1 MRQCCFFFCL
11 IDCFVLLL
19 LLFLFV
25 CFKRTVKLDSIGTET
40 GLGTT
45 FEGWTGE
52 QNRCFLS
59 LGSFIQ
65 LRLRSILSQKCYKR
79 YKTFKM
85 KP

>member
-1 MRQCCFFFCL
+1 MRQWFFFVCL
-11 IDCFVLLL
+11 IVF
-19 LLFLFV
+19 LLFF
-25 CFKRTVKLDSIGTET
+25 FKRTVKLDSIGTET